1 MTAVKFKEYSLWC
14 VYDKNGNLLPTKKP
28 NPQFH
33 GFGMRSIENIVKK
46 YNGEM
51 TFYFDDPTKTFHTII
66 MLRH

>member
-1 MTAVKFKEYSLWC
+1 MER
-14 VYDKNGNLLPTKKP
+14 LPTKKP

>member
-1 MTAVKFKEYSLWC
+1 MEGII
-14 VYDKNGNLLPTKKP
+14 DKNGNLLPTKKP